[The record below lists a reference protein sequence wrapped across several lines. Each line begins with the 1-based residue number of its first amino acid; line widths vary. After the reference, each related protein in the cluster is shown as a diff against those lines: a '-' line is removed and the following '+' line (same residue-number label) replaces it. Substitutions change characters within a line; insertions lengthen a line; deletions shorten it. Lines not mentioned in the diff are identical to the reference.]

1 MKRLGITFTIL
12 ALLALV
18 GLILSLLV
26 APLSLSARPTAATP
40 PAWFDGIKVVAV
52 TYEEM
57 AHGGD
62 WDAIWDSRP
71 GITQAISHQTC
82 LAVVIHV
89 TNMPSFTYPFCLWL
103 AFRQPSGGTYGC
115 TFYEGPYSGAL
126 AYTVDTARYLPEQGL
141 HQGAASLDDCHTFFA
156 TYDFTLVPL
165 VPGIPLRVGREGES
179 KQAIL
184 SGIQTELSFNTL
196 YGGTRWDASY
206 PSRLYAQYDGYYQ
219 ASGTVTVGGG
229 DNTVAGRLWIGVRS
243 NGSTYQYG
251 SELHT
256 IPYQAAQVSVIST
269 PPFFLHAG
277 EYIEIVFYQNEGHTM
292 YLVNNYPGAL
302 NNFQGTLWFVG
313 N

>member
-26 APLSLSARPTAATP
+26 APLSLSARPAAATP
-40 PAWFDGIKVVAV
+40 PAWFDGIKVVAG
-52 TYEEM
+52 TCEEF
-57 AHGGD
+57 AHGVD
-62 WDAIWDSRP
+62 WDAIWDSCP
-71 GITQAISHQTC
+71 GITQANPHQTV
-82 LAVVIHV
+82 AVVIHV
-89 TNMPSFTYPFCLWL
+89 TNMPSLTSPFLHL
-103 AFRQPSGGTYGC
+103 GFRWPSGLFYGC
-115 TFYEGPYSGAL
+115 GGEPYTGPHSGAL
-126 AYTVDTARYLPEQGL
+126 GYYVLGLYLPEQGL

-156 TYDFTLVPL
+156 TYDFTVVPL
-165 VPGIPLRVGREGES
+165 IPGIPLRVGREGES

-196 YGGTRWDASY
+196 YGGARWDASY

-229 DNTVAGRLWIGVRS
+229 DNTVASRLWIGVRS

-256 IPYQAAQVSVIST
+256 IPYQAAQVSIIST

-277 EYIEIVFYQNEGHTM
+277 EYIEMVVYQNQGHTI